1 VAVRTAYGFVCA
13 HAHLRPAGW
22 AAE

>member
-1 VAVRTAYGFVCA
+1 VAVRTAYGFVCS